1 MNRDNITLATDLYQL
16 TMMYGYFKKGIHKD
30 KVVFDVTYR
39 KNPFGNGYVVFA
51 GLDTVIDYI
60 KKIEFNYEDILYLRS
75 LNKFTEEFLDY
86 LANFKFTGEIFAM
99 PEGSVVFPYEPLI
112 RVCADRAEAQFI
124 ETTIL
129 TLINHQSLIATKAAR
144 ICVAAEGQKVL
155 EFGARRA
162 QGIDAG
168 VYGARSAIIG
178 GFAATSNLLAGKKFD
193 IPVSGTMAHS
203 WIMGYKNEIDAFR
216 DFAEV
221 YPNNTILLVDTYNT
235 LKSGVPNAIKVFK
248 EMFESGKW
256 TEYNRAGLVYGIRLD
271 SGDLAYLSKI
281 ARKMLDEAGF
291 PDALICAS
299 SDLDENLISTMKS
312 QGAKIDVWAV
322 GTKLITAYDCP
333 ALGGVY
339 KLAATF
345 DNDNDDIFGM
355 VKISENPEKI
365 TNPGYKQVVRFYQD
379 GHIKADLICFVN
391 ETFNPD
397 KDIELKH
404 ELHEW
409 MNMTLK
415 GGTYSMKLLLEPI
428 FINGNC
434 VYKRVP
440 VMDIQRHCK
449 QELETLWEETKR
461 LVNPQPV
468 PVDLSDKVRE
478 QKLSIIK
485 SVREKT
491 LAN

>member
-1 MNRDNITLATDLYQL
+1 MATDLYQL
-16 TMMYGYFKKGIHKD
+16 TMMYGYFKKGTHKD

-39 KNPFGNGYVVFA
+39 KNPFGNGYAIFS
-51 GLDTVIDYI
+51 GLETVIDYI
-60 KKIEFNYEDILYLRS
+60 KKIEFTYEDILYLRS
-75 LNKFTEEFLDY
+75 LNKFSEEFLDY
-86 LANFKFTGEIFAM
+86 LANFRFTGEIYAM

-112 RVCADRAEAQFI
+112 RVCADRAEAQFV

-129 TLINHQSLIATKAAR
+129 TLVNHQSLIATKAAR
-144 ICVAAEGQKVL
+144 ICVATEGQKVL

-168 VYGARSAIIG
+168 VYGARAAVIG
-178 GFAATSNLLAGKKFD
+178 GFAATSNMLAGQMFD
-193 IPVSGTMAHS
+193 IPVTGTMAHS
-203 WIMGYKNEIDAFR
+203 WIMGYDDELEAFR
-216 DFAEV
+216 EFAEV

-235 LKSGVPNAIKVFK
+235 LKSGVPNAIKVFQ
-248 EMFESGKW
+248 EMFDSGKW
-256 TEYNRAGLVYGIRLD
+256 DMYNRAGLVYGIRLD
-271 SGDLAYLSKI
+271 SGDLAYLSKM

-299 SDLDENLISTMKS
+299 SDLDENLISTMKA
-312 QGAKIDVWAV
+312 QGSRIDVWAV

-339 KLAATF
+339 KIAAEIEE
-345 DNDNDDIFGM
+345 DKVFGM

-365 TNPGYKQVVRFYQD
+365 TNPGYKKIVRFYQD
-379 GHIKADLICFVN
+379 GHIKADLICMDN
-391 ETFNPD
+391 EVFDPNE
-397 KDIELKH
+397 DIELKH

-415 GGTYSMKLLLEPI
+415 GGTYSTKFMLEPI
-428 FINGNC
+428 FVNGSC
-434 VYKRVP
+434 VYKRVS
-440 VMDIQRHCK
+440 VIDIQKYCK
-449 QELETLWEETKR
+449 AELETLWDETKR

-468 PVDLSDKVRE
+468 PVDLSDKLRE
-478 QKLSIIK
+478 QKIAIIK
-485 SVREKT
+485 SAREKT